1 MKNVFVPTGRP
12 ARSSHSTLRSTLIS
26 TGSKALCASLLMSF
40 TYLSAGAQTPVVRP
54 LARLLSTTSPARPAG
69 RTLLTVNRAASAA
82 VATSAERR
90 AFDLVNAER
99 QAGGA
104 APLIWDAELC
114 LMARLHSEN
123 MARQDFFAHTSPDGA
138 GMTTRA
144 QAVGIRGWSEMGE
157 NIAYNQG
164 FDDPAAFAVARW
176 MQSAKH
182 RENILNADFRY
193 AGLGMARASDGRI
206 FFTQV
211 FLAR

>member
-1 MKNVFVPTGRP
+1 MKNVFNPTGRP
-12 ARSSHSTLRSTLIS
+12 ARSSHSTLRSTLTS

-40 TYLSAGAQTPVVRP
+40 TYLSASAQTPIVRP
-54 LARLLSTTSPARPAG
+54 AARLLSTTSSARPAG
-69 RTLLTVNRAASAA
+69 RAPLTVIRAASTV
-82 VATSAERR
+82 VATGAEQR
-90 AFDLVNAER
+90 AFEMVNAER
-99 QAGGA
+99 RAGGA

-123 MARQDFFAHTSPDGA
+123 MARLGFFAHTSPDGT

-176 MQSAKH
+176 MQSTKH
-182 RENILNADFRY
+182 RENILNAGFTY
-193 AGLGMARASDGRI
+193 AGLGIARADDGRI

-211 FLAR
+211 FIAR

>member
-1 MKNVFVPTGRP
+1 MKNVFSPTGRP
-12 ARSSHSTLRSTLIS
+12 ARSSHSALRSALIS
-26 TGSKALCASLLMSF
+26 TGGKALCASLIMSF
-40 TYLSAGAQTPVVRP
+40 AHLGGGAQTPIMRP
-54 LARLLSTTSPARPAG
+54 AARLLSTTSSVRPAG
-69 RTLLTVNRAASAA
+69 QTLLTVTRAASAA

-123 MARQDFFAHTSPDGA
+123 MVRLGFFAHASPDGT

-144 QAVGIRGWSEMGE
+144 RAVGIRGWSEMGE

-176 MQSAKH
+176 MQSTKH

-193 AGLGMARASDGRI
+193 AGLGMARAGDGRI

-211 FLAR
+211 FIAR